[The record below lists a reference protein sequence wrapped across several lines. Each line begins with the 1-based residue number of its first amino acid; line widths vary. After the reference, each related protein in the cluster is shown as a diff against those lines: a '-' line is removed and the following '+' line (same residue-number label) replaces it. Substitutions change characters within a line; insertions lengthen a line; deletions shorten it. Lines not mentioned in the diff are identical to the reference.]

1 MSLWSR
7 VSNAVWGER
16 LNREIEEELQAHIE
30 EAIASG
36 RDPKE
41 ARLAFG
47 SILRQREASHSIRV
61 AGWLESLFADVR
73 FGWRQLC
80 RNKTTSAAAVLS
92 LALGIGSC
100 VAAFRLIDAL
110 LWRPLPIANSSKL
123 YVLSRKMIGLY
134 GKPAEDGHWATPA
147 FKVMRDAVRTDLK
160 DQADLIAISDSDRAD
175 ITWSGNGSGNGS
187 GQGSSDDDIEKAH
200 VAYVSGNMFALFGLE
215 PALGRLLIPADDRG
229 PGAGPYAVLSWD
241 YWNHRF
247 GRDPHVLG
255 RSLHIGDQTFEIIG
269 VGPHDFTGT
278 EKGTVTDIFLPVCM
292 NRLANQDDITW
303 HLVFL
308 MLRPGVNPAT
318 ALEPAIDLEQLRQHL
333 EAVSRA
339 LEAECSECLRGMT
352 RVDVDRF
359 LNQTLVFN
367 PAGAGIS
374 DLQKDY
380 RRFLGIL
387 GLLVALVLLIAC
399 VNVANMM
406 TAQAAARAHEM
417 ALRISIGAG
426 RRRLVQLILCQSALL
441 ALLASVVG
449 AFFAAWS
456 APFVL
461 SLVNPPD
468 NPARLALP
476 ADWRVLLFG
485 FALIVLV
492 VLLLGLLPALRAS
505 AVRPVAVLK
514 GGEDPHSPRRLMRGA
529 IGLQVAFCFLV
540 LFLSSLFVTSFQR
553 LENRPLGFS
562 TDRLLLLQTV
572 AGKGQLPVVW
582 NQTAEALR
590 AAPGVDSVALSGWPL
605 LGRIKINSDISIN
618 GAPPSPTPAFF
629 LNVSPGWLST
639 MKIPLVA
646 GRDFRPEDNS
656 PGVAIVNETFV
667 KTFFPGVGR
676 ISDAIGRTFSRGA
689 NRPLNKIVGVTPDV
703 PDHDVREPNRAVFYV
718 PFAGIDGKSA
728 PTVEGFATFVVHT
741 DAENPLAL
749 ANALRQLIAQRH
761 NGLRVSNITTQ
772 LDLVRDQTIR
782 ERLIAT
788 LAAFFAAVALLLA
801 GIGLYAVFNYS
812 VLQRRREI
820 GIRMAIGS
828 TRAGIVRLVTLD
840 VFVLIALGAC
850 AGVALGFGAAR
861 SVESLFYQVKA
872 TDADMIALPACAIL
886 LTALFATLPAVLRA
900 LRTDPTEI
908 LRSE

>member
-7 VSNAVWGER
+7 ILNAVHGER
-16 LNREIEEELQAHIE
+16 LNREIDEELQLHIE

-36 RDPKE
+36 RDPDE
-41 ARLAFG
+41 ARRTFG

-61 AGWLESLFADVR
+61 AGWLESVLADVS
-73 FGWRQLC
+73 FGWRQLW
-80 RNKTTSAAAVLS
+80 RNKLTSAAAVLS

-110 LWRPLPIANSSKL
+110 LWRPLPISGSSKL
-123 YVLSRKMIGLY
+123 YVLSRKMTGLY
-134 GKPAEDGHWATPA
+134 GKPVEDGYWATPD
-147 FKVMRDAVRTDLK
+147 FKLMRDAVK
-160 DQADLIAISDSDRAD
+160 DQADLIAISDADRTD
-175 ITWSGNGSGNGS
+175 ITWATDGAG
-187 GQGSSDDDIEKAH
+187 DDDVEKAH
-200 VAYVSGNMFALFGLE
+200 VVYVSGDMFPLFGLE

-229 PGAGPYAVLSWD
+229 HGASPYAVLSWD
-241 YWNHRF
+241 YWNHRL

-269 VGPHDFTGT
+269 VGPRNFTGT
-278 EKGTVTDIFLPVCM
+278 ETGTVTDIFLPLSM
-292 NRLANQDDITW
+292 NSLVTEDRADW
-303 HLVFL
+303 HHIFL
-308 MLRPGVNPAT
+308 MLKPGVNAAT
-318 ALEPAIDLEQLRQHL
+318 AIDPLRQHL
-333 EAVSRA
+333 SAVNHAFGSA
-339 LEAECSECLRGMT
+339 CSTCYRGET
-352 RVDVDRF
+352 KADIDRF
-359 LNQTLVFN
+359 LNQTLVLN

-374 DLQKDY
+374 DLQKEY
-380 RRFLGIL
+380 RRLLGVL
-387 GLLVALVLLIAC
+387 GLMVALVLIIAC

-406 TAQAAARAHEM
+406 TAQAAARAQEM

-426 RRRLVQLILCQSALL
+426 RRRLVQLILAQSALL
-441 ALLASVVG
+441 ALLASVLG

-468 NPARLALP
+468 NPARLDLP

-505 AVRPVAVLK
+505 AVRPVAALK
-514 GGEDPHSPRRLMRGA
+514 GGEDPHSTRRLMRGA
-529 IGLQVAFCFLV
+529 IALQVAFCCLV
-540 LFLSSLFVTSFQR
+540 LFLSSLFVASFQR

-572 AGKGQLPVVW
+572 AGKGQLAVVW

-590 AAPGVDSVALSGWPL
+590 AAPGVDSAAISGWPL

-629 LNVSPGWLST
+629 LNVSPGWLAT
-639 MKIPLVA
+639 MKIPVIS
-646 GRDFRPEDNS
+646 GRDFRPEDTS
-656 PGVAIVNETFV
+656 PGAAIVNETFAR
-667 KTFFPGVGR
+667 TFFPGQ
-676 ISDAIGRTFSRGA
+676 DPIGRTFERGA
-689 NRPLNKIVGVTPDV
+689 NQPINKIVGVTRDV
-703 PDHDVREPNRAVFYV
+703 PDHDLREPNRAVFYV
-718 PFAGIDGKSA
+718 PINAIDDKFAPGA
-728 PTVEGFATFVVHT
+728 VNFATFVIHT
-741 DAENPLAL
+741 EAKNPLAL
-749 ANALRQLIAQRH
+749 ADSLRQLIAQRH
-761 NGLRVSNITTQ
+761 NGLRVSNVTTQ

-782 ERLIAT
+782 ERMIAT

-801 GIGLYAVFNYS
+801 GIGLYAVLNYS

-828 TRAGIVRLVTLD
+828 TRAGIVRIVTVD
-840 VFVLIALGAC
+840 VFLMIALGGF
-850 AGVALGFGAAR
+850 AGVALGFGAAHY
-861 SVESLFYQVKA
+861 VESLFYQVKA

-886 LTALFATLPAVLRA
+886 LTALVATLPAVLRA

-908 LRSE
+908 LRAE

>member
-7 VSNAVWGER
+7 ISNAVRGER
-16 LNREIEEELQAHIE
+16 LNSEIEEELQSHIE

-41 ARLAFG
+41 AHRAFG
-47 SILRQREASHSIRV
+47 SALRAREVSHSVR
-61 AGWLESLFADVR
+61 AAEWLVSLLADVR

-80 RNKTTSAAAVLS
+80 RNKLTSVAAVLS

-123 YVLSRKMIGLY
+123 YVLSRKMTGLY
-134 GKPAEDGHWATPA
+134 GRPAEDGHWATPD
-147 FKVMRDAVRTDLK
+147 FNLMRDAVK
-160 DQADLIAISDSDRAD
+160 EQADLIAVSDADRTD
-175 ITWSGNGSGNGS
+175 ITWST
-187 GQGSSDDDIEKAH
+187 DDDMEKAH
-200 VAYVSGNMFALFGLE
+200 VVYVSGNMFPLFGLG
-215 PALGRLLIPADDRG
+215 PALGRLLAPADDRG
-229 PGAGPYAVLSWD
+229 PGASPYAVLSWD

-278 EKGTVTDIFLPVCM
+278 EKGTVTDIFLPVNM
-292 NRLANQDDITW
+292 NSLASRDSVTW
-303 HLVFL
+303 HLMFM
-308 MLRPGVNPAT
+308 MLKPGVNPAT
-318 ALEPAIDLEQLRQHL
+318 DLEPLRQHL
-333 EAVSRA
+333 TAVSRA
-339 LEAECSECLRGMT
+339 FEAECSECLRGMT
-352 RVDVDRF
+352 QADIDRH
-359 LNQTLVFN
+359 LDQKLVFS

-406 TAQAAARAHEM
+406 TAQAAARAQEM
-417 ALRISIGAG
+417 ALRVSIGAG
-426 RRRLVQLILCQSALL
+426 RRRLVQLILTQSALL
-441 ALLASVVG
+441 SLLASALG
-449 AFFAAWS
+449 ALFAAWA
-456 APFVL
+456 APYVL

-485 FALIVLV
+485 FGLMILI

-505 AVRPVAVLK
+505 AVRPVAALK

-529 IGLQVAFCFLV
+529 IALQVAFCFLV
-540 LFLSSLFVTSFQR
+540 LFLSSLFVASFQR
-553 LENRPLGFS
+553 LQNRPLGFS
-562 TDRLLLLQTV
+562 TDRLLLLETV

-582 NQTAEALR
+582 NQTAQALR
-590 AAPGVDSVALSGWPL
+590 AAPGVHSVAISRWPL
-605 LGRIKINSDISIN
+605 LGRIAINSDISIN
-618 GAPPSPTPAFF
+618 GAPPSPTSAWF

-639 MKIPLVA
+639 MKIPLIS
-646 GRDFRPEDNS
+646 GHDFRLQDTS
-656 PGVAIVNETFV
+656 PGAAIVNETFA
-667 KTFFPGVGR
+667 KTYFPGQ
-676 ISDAIGRTFSRGA
+676 DPIGRTFERGA
-689 NRPLNKIVGVTPDV
+689 NQPINKIVGVTPDA
-703 PDHDVREPNRAVFYV
+703 PYRDLREPNRAVFYI
-718 PFAGIDGKSA
+718 PFDEIDDKSA
-728 PTVEGFATFVVHT
+728 PKVVDFATFAIHT
-741 DAENPLAL
+741 DAQNSLAL
-749 ANALRQLIAQRH
+749 ADSLRQFIAQRH
-761 NGLRVSNITTQ
+761 SGLRVSNITTQ

-782 ERLIAT
+782 ERLIAM

-801 GIGLYAVFNYS
+801 GVGLYAVLNYS

-828 TRAGIVRLVTLD
+828 TRAGIVRIVTLD
-840 VFVLIALGAC
+840 VFQMIALGGC

-861 SVESLFYQVKA
+861 YVESLFYQVKA
-872 TDADMIALPACAIL
+872 TDADMLALPACAIL
-886 LTALFATLPAVLRA
+886 LTALVATLPAVLRA

-908 LRSE
+908 LRTE

>member
-7 VSNAVWGER
+7 ISNALHSER

-30 EAIASG
+30 EAVASG
-36 RDPKE
+36 RDPDE
-41 ARLAFG
+41 ARRDFG
-47 SILRQREASHSIRV
+47 SMLRQREASHSIRV
-61 AGWLESLFADVR
+61 AGWLESLLADVR
-73 FGWRQLC
+73 FGWRQLR
-80 RNKTTSAAAVLS
+80 RNKVTSVAAVLS

-110 LWRPLPIANSSKL
+110 LWRPLPISGASHL
-123 YVLSRKMIGLY
+123 YVLSRKMTGLY
-134 GKPAEDGHWATPA
+134 GKPVEDGHWATPD
-147 FKVMRDAVRTDLK
+147 FNLMRDVVRTDLK
-160 DQADLIAISDSDRAD
+160 NKADLIAISDSDRAD
-175 ITWSGNGSGNGS
+175 INWAT
-187 GQGSSDDDIEKAH
+187 DDNMEKAH
-200 VAYVSGNMFALFGLE
+200 VAYVSGNMFPLFGLE
-215 PALGRLLIPADDRG
+215 PELGRLLTPADDRG
-229 PGAGPYAVLSWD
+229 PAERHYAVLSWD

-247 GRDPHVLG
+247 GRDPQVLG

-269 VGPHDFTGT
+269 VGPRAFTGT
-278 EKGTVTDIFLPVCM
+278 EKGTVTDVFLPVSM
-292 NRLANQDDITW
+292 NRFANQDDITW
-303 HLVFL
+303 HLIFL
-308 MLRPGVNPAT
+308 MLKPGVNPAT
-318 ALEPAIDLEQLRQHL
+318 TLEPLRQHL
-333 EAVSRA
+333 AAVSRA

-359 LNQTLVFN
+359 LSQTLVFN

-380 RRFLGIL
+380 RRYLAIL

-426 RRRLVQLILCQSALL
+426 RRRLVQLILVQSALL
-441 ALLASVVG
+441 AFLASVLG

-461 SLVNPPD
+461 GLVNPPE

-476 ADWRVLLFG
+476 ADGRVFLFG
-485 FALIVLV
+485 FGLMILV

-505 AVRPVAVLK
+505 AVRPVAALK
-514 GGEDPHSPRRLMRGA
+514 GGDDPHAPRRLMRGA
-529 IGLQVAFCFLV
+529 IALQVAFCFLV
-540 LFLSSLFVTSFQR
+540 LFLSSLFVASFQR
-553 LENRPLGFS
+553 LESRPLGFS

-590 AAPGVDSVALSGWPL
+590 AAPGVDSVGLSGWPL

-646 GRDFRPEDNS
+646 GRDFRLEDNS
-656 PGVAIVNETFV
+656 PGVAIVNETFA

-676 ISDAIGRTFSRGA
+676 TSDAIGRTFSRGA
-689 NRPLNKIVGVTPDV
+689 NRPLNKIVGVTPDI
-703 PDHDVREPNRAVFYV
+703 PDHDLREPNRPVFYV

-741 DAENPLAL
+741 DARNPLAL
-749 ANALRQLIAQRH
+749 ANFLRQLIAQRN
-761 NGLRVSNITTQ
+761 NGLRVSNVTTQ

-788 LAAFFAAVALLLA
+788 LAAFFAAIALLLA
-801 GIGLYAVFNYS
+801 GIGLYAVLNYS

-828 TRAGIVRLVTLD
+828 TRAGIARLVTLD
-840 VFVLIALGAC
+840 VLLMVALGGC
-850 AGVALGFGAAR
+850 AGAALGFGAAR

-872 TDADMIALPACAIL
+872 TDADMIALPACAL
-886 LTALFATLPAVLRA
+886 LLAALLATLPAVLRA
-900 LRTDPTEI
+900 LGTNPTEI
-908 LRSE
+908 LRAE